1 MRLIIF
7 KNKTLRINQIQEISV
22 EKQHFE
28 TAQLVSN
35 NYSLPTSSRS
45 LPDNYLILTTAIII
59 YVIFFISYQLN
70 TPNKTKINSNLILL
84 LIYFIINQ

>member
-45 LPDNYLILTTAIII
+45 LPDNCLVLTISIII
-59 YVIFFISYQLN
+59 YVIFFILQLN